1 MSPTMSFRVYRRL
14 LIPTQFW
21 KSKTSEILKHL
32 IWNFDLVVTGFSN
45 CRYGIFRIVVTGFS
59 ELLFQ
64 ELSPWHRHGIA
75 IGNNANL
82 THPPAVQMAFFS
94 RSEYDSAVSAP
105 VWNWVCNTEL
115 IEILGVQP
123 RKSHAPPPTIPPH
136 QTAQTQKAIFEFCP
150 GSRDI
155 GPYLALGGLKL
166 GPKIE
171 QNFQIIF
178 LGWNSKIAV
187 VPLKAIR

>member
-32 IWNFDLVVTGFSN
+32 IWNFDLVVTGFLN
-45 CRYGIFRIVVTGFS
+45 CRYGIFGIVITGF
-59 ELLFQ
+59 
-64 ELSPWHRHGIA
+64 SPWHRHGIA
-75 IGNNANL
+75 IGNNANV
-82 THPPAVQMAFFS
+82 THPPAVPMAFFS

-123 RKSHAPPPTIPPH
+123 RKSHAPPPPSPPPTK
-136 QTAQTQKAIFEFCP
+136 Q
-150 GSRDI
+150 
-155 GPYLALGGLKL
+155 
-166 GPKIE
+166 PKRKRRFL
-171 QNFQIIF
+171 NFVLEAEI
-178 LGWNSKIAV
+178 
-187 VPLKAIR
+187 